1 MLLRYESNS
10 NNAAA
15 DSADYGFV
23 LESEADLIFL
33 VRKMA
38 RILKNEE
45 E

>member
-1 MLLRYESNS
+1 MRLRYESNS
-10 NNAAA
+10 NNAPAVN
-15 DSADYGFV
+15 ADYGLV